1 MQNCNTNVAWRS
13 GPSVRWIKASIN
25 CEPDEKVPK
34 KCGDVW
40 ILKIKHGVYDYKF
53 SFECY
58 RISYFLIRYIFGST
72 YAIKSWETQE
82 KQVIDLKILYI
93 YTWAVGTMLKESLW
107 KCRICL
113 AISRTAVEPPESTDP
128 DINIVRTPPI
138 KIKESAKSVH
148 NNLDFPRSM

>member
-40 ILKIKHGVYDYKF
+40 ILKIKHGVYDYYKF
-53 SFECY
+53 SFEWY

-93 YTWAVGTMLKESLW
+93 YLGSWNNAERISLEMSNLFGHLKDSCW
-107 KCRICL
+107 TSWVYR
-113 AISRTAVEPPESTDP
+113 SRYKYS
-128 DINIVRTPPI
+128 
-138 KIKESAKSVH
+138 
-148 NNLDFPRSM
+148 

>member
-40 ILKIKHGVYDYKF
+40 ILKMKHGVYDYKF

-93 YTWAVGTMLKESLW
+93 YLGSWNNAERISLEMSNLFGHLKDSCW
-107 KCRICL
+107 TSWVYR
-113 AISRTAVEPPESTDP
+113 SRYKYS
-128 DINIVRTPPI
+128 
-138 KIKESAKSVH
+138 
-148 NNLDFPRSM
+148 

>member
-82 KQVIDLKILYI
+82 KQVIDLKIFYI
-93 YTWAVGTMLKESLW
+93 YLGSWNNAERISLEMSNLFGHLKDSCW
-107 KCRICL
+107 TSWVYR
-113 AISRTAVEPPESTDP
+113 SRYKYS
-128 DINIVRTPPI
+128 
-138 KIKESAKSVH
+138 
-148 NNLDFPRSM
+148 

>member
-93 YTWAVGTMLKESLW
+93 YLGSWNNAERISLEMSNLFGHLKDSCW
-107 KCRICL
+107 TSWVYR
-113 AISRTAVEPPESTDP
+113 SRYKYS
-128 DINIVRTPPI
+128 
-138 KIKESAKSVH
+138 
-148 NNLDFPRSM
+148 

>member
-58 RISYFLIRYIFGST
+58 RISYFLMRYIFGST

-93 YTWAVGTMLKESLW
+93 YLGSWNNAERISLEMSNLFGHLKDSCW
-107 KCRICL
+107 TSGVYR
-113 AISRTAVEPPESTDP
+113 SRYKYS
-128 DINIVRTPPI
+128 
-138 KIKESAKSVH
+138 
-148 NNLDFPRSM
+148 

>member
-58 RISYFLIRYIFGST
+58 RISYFLMRYIFGST

-93 YTWAVGTMLKESLW
+93 YLGSWNNAERISLEMSNLFGHLKDSCW
-107 KCRICL
+107 TSWVYR
-113 AISRTAVEPPESTDP
+113 SRYKYS
-128 DINIVRTPPI
+128 
-138 KIKESAKSVH
+138 
-148 NNLDFPRSM
+148 